1 MSEKSQHI
9 GYKKCHN
16 GRIAVLEILGKNNE
30 EREDIVDKSF
40 AGMRCS
46 MARVVRIYDMHDPE
60 LEYEE
65 AFGIYNKCFK
75 YTVGEVVEPVDEFDE
90 DLNEVCSSGIHY
102 FLREEP
108 AYYWKYEPENGLC
121 EGWYINGQ
129 IMLRCTV

>member
-65 AFGIYNKCFK
+65 AFGIYNKYFK
-75 YTVGEVVEPVDEFDE
+75 YAVGEVVEPFDEFDE
-90 DLNEVCSSGIHY
+90 DLNKVCSSGIHY